1 MVHQGSPSTHILV
14 SASCMPG
21 TVRGKSKGDQAE
33 PSGTGIRQGVDIQN
47 TKLCHRLC
55 AKSPLKGRK
64 NALMLIGKLNFRTKR
79 IFRREHI
86 SPNPHPFLHR
96 GVQSSSPI
104 SQSDKNITENVTQG
118 PQPPSP
124 AFPAR
129 NCRET
134 AVSPPASSDV
144 CAFIYDTVCISE
156 RRKQGMRASPCLI
169 GLITSED
176 KQLPFSQGCISG
188 VFAAHL
194 LASLLSGAS
203 GVRTETS
210 KEDEDPPSLAHGGPR
225 ASCLSGRQWGRPCG
239 AWAFFQWNS
248 RQPWTST
255 EQAVH
260 SDGGRTPRYI
270 VEHKSRCRPGPA
282 VGSLL
287 CTEEQ
292 GESTVQPRAHLCVA
306 TSRRVFIN
314 SGVPTVCWAPC

>member
-1 MVHQGSPSTHILV
+1 
-14 SASCMPG
+14 MPG

-64 NALMLIGKLNFRTKR
+64 NALVLIGKLNFRTQR
-79 IFRREHI
+79 ILEGSTFPQIPILSCTGESRVPLQSRSLTKI
-86 SPNPHPFLHR
+86 SLRMSPRAPSHP
-96 GVQSSSPI
+96 P
-104 SQSDKNITENVTQG
+104 
-118 PQPPSP
+118 PPSLQ
-124 AFPAR
+124 
-129 NCRET
+129 ET

-156 RRKQGMRASPCLI
+156 RRKQGMRSSPCLI

-176 KQLPFSQGCISG
+176 KQLPFSQGYISG

-210 KEDEDPPSLAHGGPR
+210 KEDEVPPSLAHGGPR

-248 RQPWTST
+248 RQPWRST

-270 VEHKSRCRPGPA
+270 V
-282 VGSLL
+282 
-287 CTEEQ
+287 
-292 GESTVQPRAHLCVA
+292 
-306 TSRRVFIN
+306 
-314 SGVPTVCWAPC
+314 